1 MIRPYM
7 PPVAN
12 TGSRKID
19 MATSGI
25 TRGDLARRTGV
36 NAETIRYF
44 ERIGI
49 LASPQRT
56 GGGHRVYD
64 QNHVRALSFIRRAK
78 GLGFSSAEV
87 RAIVNLGGPGKATCG
102 EVREI
107 ASNHLEHVRTKIAD
121 LVEIERL
128 LAMTIE
134 RCSGR
139 PDSECAVIDMIEQPE
154 VDQLP

>member
-1 MIRPYM
+1 
-7 PPVAN
+7 
-12 TGSRKID
+12 
-19 MATSGI
+19 MAAKGI

-44 ERIGI
+44 ERVGI

-56 GGGHRVYD
+56 EGGHRVYD
-64 QNHVRALSFIRRAK
+64 QNHVRALSFIHRAR
-78 GLGFSSAEV
+78 GLGFSPDQV
-87 RAIVNLGGPGKATCG
+87 RAIVELGGPGKATCG
-102 EVREI
+102 QVREI
-107 ASNHLEHVRTKIAD
+107 ASHHLAHVRTKIVD

-139 PDSECAVIDMIEQPE
+139 PDAECAIIDMIEQPE
-154 VDQLP
+154 VGRHSEDA

>member
-1 MIRPYM
+1 
-7 PPVAN
+7 
-12 TGSRKID
+12 
-19 MATSGI
+19 MAAKGI

-44 ERIGI
+44 ERVGI

-56 GGGHRVYD
+56 EGGHRVYD
-64 QNHVRALSFIRRAK
+64 QDHVRALSFIHRAR
-78 GLGFSSAEV
+78 GLGFSPDQV
-87 RAIVNLGGPGKATCG
+87 RAIVELGGPGKATCG

-107 ASNHLEHVRTKIAD
+107 ASHHLENVRTKVAD

-128 LAMTIE
+128 LAMTIA

-139 PDSECAVIDMIEQPE
+139 PDAECAIIDMIEQPE
-154 VDQLP
+154 VAHHSQDA

>member
-1 MIRPYM
+1 
-7 PPVAN
+7 
-12 TGSRKID
+12 
-19 MATSGI
+19 MAAKGI

-44 ERIGI
+44 ERVGI

-56 GGGHRVYD
+56 EGGHRVYD
-64 QNHVRALSFIRRAK
+64 QNHVRALSFIHRAR
-78 GLGFSSAEV
+78 GLGFSPDQV
-87 RAIVNLGGPGKATCG
+87 RAIVELGGPGKATCG

-107 ASNHLEHVRTKIAD
+107 ASLHLKHVRTKIAD

-139 PDSECAVIDMIEQPE
+139 PDAECAIIDMIEQPE
-154 VDQLP
+154 VIRHSQDA

>member
-1 MIRPYM
+1 
-7 PPVAN
+7 
-12 TGSRKID
+12 

-44 ERIGI
+44 ERIGV
-49 LASPQRT
+49 LATPLRT
-56 GGGHRVYD
+56 KAGHRVYD
-64 QNHVRALSFIRRAK
+64 RDHVRALSFIRKAK

-87 RAIVNLGGPGKATCG
+87 RTLVELGGPGKANCG
-102 EVREI
+102 DVREI
-107 ASNHLEHVRTKIAD
+107 AAHHLEHVRTKIAD

-139 PDSECAVIDMIEQPE
+139 PDAECAVIDMIEQPE
-154 VDQLP
+154 IGHYLQDA